1 MKRADAA
8 QQAAQLLWTA
18 EESVFTALRD
28 VSALTVGLIDIRR
41 AAGFS
46 PVVGQGA
53 LDQLAQTAT
62 ALHAGRSGIVAT
74 HAELLDMKQR
84 IGAGRVQ
91 LNGGGDKA
99 DAQLP
104 AYEEAD
110 IKTPLRVVG

>member
-8 QQAAQLLWTA
+8 QQAAQLLWIA
-18 EESVFTALRD
+18 EESVFTAIRD

-41 AAGFS
+41 AAGVS
-46 PVVGQGA
+46 PVVGQGP

-62 ALHAGRSGIVAT
+62 ALHAGRSGIVA
-74 HAELLDMKQR
+74 HAELLDVKQR
-84 IGAGRVQ
+84 IGAGRIQ

-104 AYEEAD
+104 AYEEVGVT
-110 IKTPLRVVG
+110 TPLRVVG